1 MEVEETL
8 NKILKESPQ
17 VWLAREIPTNQG
29 TFTFDPGRLSAIKCR
44 ILYQELETN
53 KATRDEPNK
62 STKEII

>member
-8 NKILKESPQ
+8 NKIPKESPQ
-17 VWLAREIPTNQG
+17 VWLARESPTNQG
-29 TFTFDPGRLSAIKCR
+29 TFTFDPGGMSTTNWR